1 MKNRLSLLL
10 FFAILCSSSSS
21 YGQQL
26 WHKQEKENTTIQ
38 KKATFQKKNFPSNY
52 EIVTLNRG
60 VFEDKLSRKSA
71 IFNAIIELPNADGSL
86 SKFSIQ
92 ENSNFDPILQAKFP
106 NVKSYTAKGI
116 DDESAN
122 AKISIGT
129 DGFHAVVYSDAKET
143 IYIDPYTKDKKEYI
157 IYKKSSLNDVDLDF
171 ECQVE
176 EAASKEFTNTDFSK
190 NLNDGK
196 LRTYRLALACSG
208 EYAQFHLGAS
218 QQNIPSSAS
227 DQVKKAAVLSAMNT
241 SLTRLNGVFER
252 ELSVK
257 FELVSNNEDIIFLNP
272 ATDGMTDDDPDEL
285 IDEVQAIC
293 DGTIG
298 NANYDI
304 GHVFSTSGG
313 TLSGL
318 AGLGV
323 VCITGQKA
331 RGVTGLGSPVGD
343 PYDID
348 LVAHELGHQ
357 FGATHTQNNPCN
369 RTNSTAIEP
378 GSGST
383 IMGYAGICAPN
394 VKSGNADGNSD
405 DYFHAVSLTQI
416 WAIIQ
421 SSGGC
426 AVLTNTNNT
435 APTANAGLDYSIPKS
450 TPFKLTGTG
459 NDAGGLN
466 SLTYN
471 WEQLDNEIAT
481 MPPEPTNLGG
491 PTFRSLPS
499 KSVPFRYLPALAT
512 VVSGSLATTWEVVP
526 SVARELNFSFVV
538 RDNNVGGGSTARD
551 DMKINVVDVT
561 PFTVT
566 APNSAVVW
574 NTGSTQTINWNQ
586 GVTNAAPINCATVN
600 IKLSVDGG
608 LTFPIILK
616 SNTANDGTEEIIIPD
631 NATSSARIMV
641 EAADNIFYNI
651 NSTNFTIN
659 SLTPTFIVNNTDG
672 LQSAC
677 NSGNQSI
684 SYNLNFDF
692 VNGFSETVTLSSS
705 GEPAGSNVSFS
716 DSTINADGNVTM
728 TISNFDDKTPQEYE
742 IIVSSTSATITQTL
756 KVDFRLNS
764 ADFSELTLS
773 SPADNATNLSLVEE
787 LQWNVDSNA
796 TSYDVE
802 IATDS
807 EFSNVISTG
816 NVIINSYTTTNL
828 VGVTEYFW
836 RVKPKNSCGEGSFS
850 PVFSFTTK
858 VAAYCSSTFTDEE
871 GGTEHITNVT
881 FGSINNNSDN
891 DIIDGYQDFTSINT
905 NLLRGEDE
913 QISVTFDTG
922 GYQDH
927 CYVFIDWNQDFQFD
941 NDTERYDLGTKVDA
955 DGNYLTT
962 NIDTATFTITVPNN
976 AKIGK
981 TRMRVIIEYDD
992 PSDGFGDGACDANQ
1006 LSEWGETEDYSV
1018 TISELFSVFTASE
1031 SCPDSNDGLI
1041 KIEVNLADY
1050 TYEATITGEATNIS
1064 QNIPAT
1070 GFEFSN
1076 LAPGTYL
1083 VCVKIE
1089 ELDETQCFEV
1099 NIIEAAPI
1107 SLKVTA
1113 EKESNNFSFKIDEG
1127 TPPFEVY
1134 INETLVG
1141 ITSQKEFNFEIF
1153 ERGILKVKTAK
1164 DCEGIYEKNIGDLLS
1179 TNNLEVNLY
1188 LLKNP
1193 VKDFIEIYIPATIEN
1208 KNVQAT
1214 IFDMTGKL
1222 IYKQTNAIVSEKLTI
1237 PFSNFSK
1244 GIYILKLSI
1253 KDAKPIKILKQ

>member
-1 MKNRLSLLL
+1 MKNRLSFIL
-10 FFAILCSSSSS
+10 FLAILFNTSSST

-26 WHKQEKENTTIQ
+26 WKKQEKENSTIQ

-52 EIVTLNRG
+52 EIVTLNG
-60 VFEDKLSRKSA
+60 NVFEDKLSRKSA
-71 IFNAIIELPNADGSL
+71 NFNTIIELPNADGSL

-92 ENSNFDPILQAKFP
+92 ENSNFDAILQAKFP

-116 DDESAN
+116 DDTSAN

-129 DGFHAVVYSDAKET
+129 DGFHAVIYSEAKET

-157 IYKKSSLNDVDLDF
+157 IYKKSSLDEVDLNF
-171 ECQVE
+171 QCEVE
-176 EAASKEFTNTDFSK
+176 EAASKELSLTDFSK
-190 NLNDGK
+190 NINDGQ

-227 DQVKKAAVLSAMNT
+227 NQVKKAAVLSAMNT

-252 ELSVK
+252 ELAVK
-257 FELVSNNEDIIFLNP
+257 FELVNNNEDIIFLDA

-285 IDEVQAIC
+285 INEVQTIC
-293 DGTIG
+293 DAKIG

-323 VCITGQKA
+323 VCVTGQKA

-357 FGATHTQNNPCN
+357 FGATHTQNNGCN

-394 VKSGNADGNSD
+394 VKSGNPNGNSD
-405 DYFHAVSLTQI
+405 DYFHAVSLAQI
-416 WAIIQ
+416 WAVIQ
-421 SSGGC
+421 SSGDC
-426 AVLTNTNNT
+426 AVLTNANNDV
-435 APTANAGLDYSIPKS
+435 PTANAGLDYSIPKS
-450 TPFKLTGTG
+450 TPFKLTGAG
-459 NDAGGLN
+459 NDANGDN
-466 SLTYN
+466 TLTYN

-481 MPPEPTNLGG
+481 MPPISSSFNG
-491 PTFRSLPS
+491 PAFRSLPS
-499 KSVPFRYLPALAT
+499 KSVPVRYMPALAT

-538 RDNNVGGGSTARD
+538 RDNNPGAGATARD
-551 DMKINVVDVT
+551 DMKINVVDVN
-561 PFTVT
+561 PFTIT
-566 APNSAVVW
+566 APNSSVTW
-574 NTGSTQTINWNQ
+574 DTGSTQTITWNQ
-586 GVTNAAPINCATVN
+586 GSTNAAPINCKTVN

-608 LTFPIILK
+608 LTFPIVLK

-631 NATSSARIMV
+631 NASSSARVMV

-651 NSTNFTIN
+651 NATNFTIN
-659 SLTPTFIVNNTDG
+659 STVPTFIVNNTDG

-684 SYNLNFDF
+684 NYNLNFDF

-716 DSTINADGNVTM
+716 AATINADGNVTM
-728 TISNFDDKTPQEYE
+728 TISDFDDQTPQEYE
-742 IIVSSTSATITQTL
+742 IIVSSTSTTITQSL
-756 KVDFRLNS
+756 KVDFRLSS
-764 ADFSELTLS
+764 ADFSVLTLS
-773 SPADNATNLSLVEE
+773 SPADNATNLNLVEE
-787 LQWNVDSNA
+787 LQWNNDSNA

-802 IATDS
+802 IATDLG
-807 EFSNVISTG
+807 FSNIISTG
-816 NVIINSYTTTNL
+816 NVLTNSYTTTNL

-836 RVKPKNSCGEGSFS
+836 RVKPKNDCGEGNFS
-850 PVFSFTTK
+850 SVFSFTTK
-858 VAAYCSSTFTDEE
+858 VAIYCESTFTDEA
-871 GGTEHITNVT
+871 GGTEHITNVR
-881 FGSINNNSDN
+881 FGTINNNSDN
-891 DIIDGYQDFTSINT
+891 DVIDGYQDFTSINT

-922 GYQDH
+922 GFQDH
-927 CYVFIDWNQDFQFD
+927 CYVFIDWNQDFEFD
-941 NDTERYDLGTKVDA
+941 NDTERYDLGSRTEDVA
-955 DGNYLTT
+955 
-962 NIDTATFTITVPNN
+962 TATFIITVPNN

-992 PSDGFGDGACDANQ
+992 PSDGFGLGACDADH
-1006 LSEWGETEDYSV
+1006 LTEWGETEDYSV

-1031 SCPDSNDGLI
+1031 TCPNTNDGLI
-1041 KIEVNLADY
+1041 RIDVNLADY
-1050 TYEATITGEATNIS
+1050 TYVATVTGESINIA

-1076 LAPGTYL
+1076 LAPGTYV

-1089 ELDETQCFEV
+1089 ELDKTQCFEV

-1141 ITSQKEFNFEIF
+1141 ITSQQEFNFEIF

-1179 TNNLEVNLY
+1179 TNNPELNVY

-1193 VKDFIEIYIPATIEN
+1193 VKDFIEIHIPSTIESE
-1208 KNVQAT
+1208 NVQVI

-1222 IYKQTNAIVSEKLTI
+1222 IYKQINPIVSNKLTI
-1237 PFSNFSK
+1237 PFSDFSK

-1253 KDAKPIKILKQ
+1253 KNAKPIKILKQ

>member
-1 MKNRLSLLL
+1 MKNKLSFIL
-10 FFAILCSSSSS
+10 FLAILFSVSYAS
-21 YGQQL
+21 YGQKL
-26 WHKQEKENTTIQ
+26 WQKQEKENSTI
-38 KKATFQKKNFPSNY
+38 KNKATFQKKNFPSNY
-52 EIVTLNRG
+52 EIVTLNSG
-60 VFEDKLSRKSA
+60 VFEDRLNRKSA
-71 IFNAIIELPNADGSL
+71 TIATIIELPNADGSL

-92 ENSNFDPILQAKFP
+92 ENSNFDAQLQAKFP
-106 NVKSYTAKGI
+106 NIKSYTAKGI
-116 DDESAN
+116 DDTSAN
-122 AKISIGT
+122 AKISMGT
-129 DGFHAVVYSDAKET
+129 DGFHAVIYFENKET
-143 IYIDPYTKDKKEYI
+143 VYIDPYTKDKKEYI
-157 IYKKSSLNDVDLDF
+157 IYKKSSLNNVDLNF
-171 ECQVE
+171 QCEVG
-176 EAASKEFTNTDFSK
+176 EAAFKELSITNFSR
-190 NLNDGK
+190 NFNDGQ

-218 QQNIPSSAS
+218 QQNVPSSAS

-293 DGTIG
+293 DAQIG

-394 VKSGNADGNSD
+394 VKSGNANGNSD
-405 DYFHAVSLTQI
+405 DYFHAVSLAQI

-421 SSGGC
+421 SSGNC
-426 AVLTNTNNT
+426 AMLTNTNNA

-459 NDAGGLN
+459 NDADGIS

-481 MPPEPTNLGG
+481 MPPVSTNTGG

-499 KSVPFRYLPALAT
+499 KDVPFRYMPALAT
-512 VVSGSLATTWEVVP
+512 VVSGSLTSTWEVVP
-526 SVARELNFSFVV
+526 SVERELNFSFIV

-551 DMKINVVDVT
+551 DMKIDVVDVT

-574 NTGSTQTINWNQ
+574 NTGSTQTITWNQ
-586 GVTNAAPINCATVN
+586 GVTNAAPINSTIVN

-608 LTFPIILK
+608 LTFPILLK

-651 NSTNFTIN
+651 NESNFTIK
-659 SLTPTFIVNNTDG
+659 SITPTFIVNNTDG

-677 NSGNQSI
+677 NSGNESV
-684 SYNLNFDF
+684 SYNLNFDY
-692 VNGFSETVTLSSS
+692 VNGFTETVTLSSS

-716 DSTINADGNVTM
+716 STTVNADGNVTM
-728 TISNFDDKTPQEYE
+728 TISNFDDQTPQEYE
-742 IIVSSTSATITQTL
+742 INISAISASITQTL
-756 KVDFRLNS
+756 KVDFRLSS
-764 ADFSELTLS
+764 ADFDEIILS
-773 SPADNATNLSLVEE
+773 SPVDNATNLSLVEE
-787 LQWNVDSNA
+787 LQWNNDSNA

-807 EFSNVISTG
+807 EFSNIVSTG
-816 NVIINSYTTTNL
+816 NVLVNSYTTTNL

-836 RVKPKNSCGEGSFS
+836 RVKPKNSCGEGVFS
-850 PVFSFTTK
+850 SPFSFTTK
-858 VAAYCSSTFTDEE
+858 VAAYCASTFTDEA

-881 FGSINNNSDN
+881 FGAINNNSDN
-891 DIIDGYQDFTSINT
+891 DLIDGYQDFTSINT

-922 GYQDH
+922 GFQDH
-927 CYVFIDWNQDFQFD
+927 CYVFIDWNQNFEFD
-941 NDTERYDLGTKVDA
+941 NETERYDLGSRTEDVA
-955 DGNYLTT
+955 
-962 NIDTATFTITVPNN
+962 TATFTIAVPNN

-992 PSDGFGDGACDANQ
+992 PSDGFGLGACDADH
-1006 LSEWGETEDYSV
+1006 LTEWGETEDYSV

-1031 SCPDSNDGLI
+1031 TCPDSNDGLI
-1041 KIEVNLADY
+1041 RVDVNLADY
-1050 TYEATITGEATNIS
+1050 TYLVTITGESTNIS
-1064 QNIPAT
+1064 QNVPASD
-1070 GFEFSN
+1070 FEFSN

-1083 VCVKIE
+1083 VCVNIE
-1089 ELDETQCFEV
+1089 ELNQTQCFEV
-1099 NIIEAAPI
+1099 DIIEAAPI

-1113 EKESNNFSFKIDEG
+1113 EKESNNFSFKIDDG

-1134 INETLVG
+1134 VNETLVG
-1141 ITSQKEFNFEIF
+1141 ITSQKEFDFEIF
-1153 ERGILKVKTAK
+1153 ERGVLKVKTAK

-1179 TNNLEVNLY
+1179 TNNPELNIALI
-1188 LLKNP
+1188 KNP
-1193 VKDFIEIYIPATIEN
+1193 VKDFIEIYIPTN
-1208 KNVQAT
+1208 VKDKNVDT
-1214 IFDMTGKL
+1214 VIFDVTGKM
-1222 IYKQTNAIVSEKLTI
+1222 IYKQTNTIISEKVKI
-1237 PFSNFSK
+1237 PFSNFAN
-1244 GIYILKLSI
+1244 GIYILRLSI
-1253 KDAKPIKILKQ
+1253 LNAKPIKILKQ

>member
-1 MKNRLSLLL
+1 MKNRLSFIL
-10 FFAILCSSSSS
+10 FLAILCASSSTF

-26 WHKQEKENTTIQ
+26 WQKQGKENPSIQ

-52 EIVTLNRG
+52 EIVTLNSG
-60 VFEDKLSRKSA
+60 VFEDKLTRKSA
-71 IFNAIIELPNADGSL
+71 SANTIIELPNADGSL

-92 ENSNFDPILQAKFP
+92 ENSNFDALLQAKFP
-106 NVKSYTAKGI
+106 NVKSYTAKGLE
-116 DDESAN
+116 DTSAN
-122 AKISIGT
+122 AKISIGS
-129 DGFHAVVYSDAKET
+129 DGFHAVIYSEAKET
-143 IYIDPYTKDKKEYI
+143 IYIDPYTRDQKEYI
-157 IYKKSSLNDVDLDF
+157 IYKKSSLNDVDLSF
-171 ECQVE
+171 QCEVE
-176 EAASKEFTNTDFSK
+176 EAANKEFLNTNFSK
-190 NLNDGK
+190 NVNDGN

-227 DQVKKAAVLSAMNT
+227 DQLKKAAVLSAMNT

-252 ELSVK
+252 ELAVK
-257 FELVSNNEDIIFLNP
+257 FELVTNNEDIIFLDA

-285 IDEVQAIC
+285 IDEVQTIC
-293 DGTIG
+293 DAQIG

-323 VCITGQKA
+323 VCVTGQKA

-383 IMGYAGICAPN
+383 IMGYAGICSPN
-394 VKSGNADGNSD
+394 VKSGNANGNSD
-405 DYFHAVSLTQI
+405 DYFHAVSLAQI
-416 WAIIQ
+416 WAVIQ
-421 SSGGC
+421 SSGDC

-450 TPFKLTGTG
+450 TPFKLIGTG
-459 NDAGGLN
+459 NDADGVN

-481 MPPEPTNLGG
+481 MPPVSSSFGG
-491 PTFRSLPS
+491 PAFRSLPS
-499 KSVPFRYLPALAT
+499 KNVPVRYMPALET
-512 VVSGSLATTWEVVP
+512 VVNGSLVSTWEVVP
-526 SVARELNFSFVV
+526 SVARELNFSFIV
-538 RDNNVGGGSTARD
+538 RDNNPGAGATARD
-551 DMKINVVDVT
+551 DMKINVVDTT

-566 APNSAVVW
+566 APNTSVTW
-574 NTGSTQTINWNQ
+574 DTGSTQTITWNN
-586 GVTNAAPINCATVN
+586 GSTNAAPINCTTVN
-600 IKLSVDGG
+600 IKLSIDGG

-631 NATSSARIMV
+631 NASSAARIMV
-641 EAADNIFYNI
+641 EAADNIFYNT
-651 NSTNFTIN
+651 NATNFTIN
-659 SLTPTFIVNNTDG
+659 STVPTFIVNNTDG

-677 NSGNQSI
+677 NTGNQTV

-692 VNGFSETVTLSSS
+692 VNGFSEAVSLSSS

-716 DSTINADGNVTM
+716 ASTINADGNITM
-728 TISNFDDKTPQEYE
+728 TVSNFDDVTPQDYE
-742 IIVSSTSATITQTL
+742 IIVSSTSATLTQSL
-756 KVDFRLNS
+756 KVDFKLNS
-764 ADFSELTLS
+764 ADFNELTLS
-773 SPADNATNLSLVEE
+773 SPANNATNLNLVEE
-787 LQWNVDSNA
+787 LQWNDDANA

-802 IATDS
+802 IATDR
-807 EFSNVISTG
+807 EFSNIISTG
-816 NVIINSYTTTNL
+816 NVATNIYTTTNL

-836 RVKPKNSCGEGSFS
+836 RVKPKNNCGEGVFS
-850 PVFSFTTK
+850 TVFSFTTK
-858 VAAYCSSTFTDEE
+858 VAAYCASTFTDEA

-881 FGSINNNSDN
+881 FGTINNNSGN
-891 DIIDGYQDFTSINT
+891 DIIDGYQDFTAINT
-905 NLLRGEDE
+905 NLLRGEAE

-922 GYQDH
+922 GFQDH
-927 CYVFIDWNQDFQFD
+927 CYVFIDWNQDFEFD
-941 NDTERYDLGTKVDA
+941 NDTERYDLGSRTEDVA
-955 DGNYLTT
+955 
-962 NIDTATFTITVPNN
+962 TATFTITVPNN

-992 PSDGFGDGACDANQ
+992 PSDGFGLGACDADH
-1006 LSEWGETEDYSV
+1006 LTEWGETEDYSV

-1031 SCPDSNDGLI
+1031 TCPESNDGLI
-1041 KIEVNLADY
+1041 RIDVNLADY
-1050 TYEATITGEATNIS
+1050 TYVATVTGEATNIS
-1064 QNIPAT
+1064 QNIPAS
-1070 GFEFSN
+1070 GFQFSN

-1083 VCVKIE
+1083 VCVNIE
-1089 ELDETQCFEV
+1089 ELNQTQCFEV
-1099 NIIEAAPI
+1099 NIIEATPI

-1127 TPPFEVY
+1127 TPPFEVF

-1141 ITSQKEFNFEIF
+1141 ITSQREFNFKIF

-1179 TNNLEVNLY
+1179 INNPELRVSLI
-1188 LLKNP
+1188 KNP
-1193 VKDFIEIYIPATIEN
+1193 VKDFIEIYVPSTIED
-1208 KNVQAT
+1208 KNVQAV
-1214 IFDMTGKL
+1214 IFDMTGKMV
-1222 IYKQTNAIVSEKLTI
+1222 YKQTNAIVSEKLKI

-1244 GIYILKLSI
+1244 GIYILKLSL
-1253 KDAKPIKILKQ
+1253 KNAKPIKILKQ

>member
-1 MKNRLSLLL
+1 MKNRLSFIL
-10 FFAILCSSSSS
+10 FLAILFNSSSSF

-26 WHKQEKENTTIQ
+26 WQKQEKENLTIQ

-52 EIVTLNRG
+52 EIVTLNSG
-60 VFEDKLSRKSA
+60 VFEDKLSRKVA
-71 IFNAIIELPNADGSL
+71 TLKTVIELPNADGSL

-92 ENSNFDPILQAKFP
+92 ENSNFDAILQAKFP

-129 DGFHAVVYSDAKET
+129 DGFHAVIYSETKET
-143 IYIDPYTKDKKEYI
+143 IYIDPYTRDKKEYI

-171 ECQVE
+171 KCQVE
-176 EAASKEFTNTDFSK
+176 EAESKEFTNTIFSK
-190 NLNDGK
+190 NLNDGN

-208 EYAQFHLGAS
+208 EYAQFHLGAN

-252 ELSVK
+252 ELAVK
-257 FELVSNNEDIIFLNP
+257 LELVSNNEDILFLD
-272 ATDGMTDDDPDEL
+272 ATTDGMTDDDPDEL
-285 IDEVQAIC
+285 IDEVQSIC
-293 DGTIG
+293 DATIG

-304 GHVFSTSGG
+304 GHVFSISGG

-323 VCITGQKA
+323 ICITGQKA

-357 FGATHTQNNPCN
+357 FGATHTQNNSCN

-383 IMGYAGICAPN
+383 IMGYAGICPPN
-394 VKSGNADGNSD
+394 VKSGNVNGNSD
-405 DYFHAVSLTQI
+405 DYFHAVSLAQI
-416 WAIIQ
+416 WAVIQ

-426 AVLTNTNNT
+426 ATLTNTNNA

-459 NDAGGLN
+459 NDADGVN
-466 SLTYN
+466 TLTYN

-499 KSVPFRYLPALAT
+499 KSVPVRYLPALAT

-538 RDNNVGGGSTARD
+538 RDNNIGGGSTARD

-574 NTGSTQTINWNQ
+574 DTGSTQTITWNQ
-586 GVTNAAPINCATVN
+586 GVTNTAPINSATVN

-616 SNTANDGTEEIIIPD
+616 SNTANDGSEEVIIPD

-651 NSTNFTIN
+651 NATNFTIN
-659 SLTPTFIVNNTDG
+659 SLTPTFIVNNIDG

-677 NSGNQSI
+677 NSGNKSVN
-684 SYNLNFDF
+684 YNLNFDF

-705 GEPAGSNVSFS
+705 GEPAGSNVSFNAA
-716 DSTINADGNVTM
+716 TINADGTITM
-728 TISNFDDKTPQEYE
+728 TISDFDDQTPQEYE
-742 IIVSSTSATITQTL
+742 IIVSSTSTSTTITQTL
-756 KVDFRLNS
+756 KVDFRLSS
-764 ADFSELTLS
+764 ADFNELTLS
-773 SPADNATNLSLVEE
+773 SPADNATNLNLVEE
-787 LQWNVDSNA
+787 LQWNNDSNA

-802 IATDS
+802 IATDLG
-807 EFSNVISTG
+807 FSTIISTG
-816 NVIINSYTTTNL
+816 NVITNSYTTTNL

-836 RVKPKNSCGEGSFS
+836 RVKPKNSCGEGNFS
-850 PVFSFTTK
+850 SPFSFTTK
-858 VAAYCSSTFTDEE
+858 VAAYCASTFTDEL

-881 FGSINNNSDN
+881 FGAINNNSDN
-891 DIIDGYQDFTSINT
+891 DIVDGYQDFTSINT
-905 NLLRGEDE
+905 NLLRSEDE

-922 GYQDH
+922 GFQDH
-927 CYVFIDWNQDFQFD
+927 CYVFIDWNQDFEFD
-941 NDTERYDLGTKVDA
+941 NDTERYDLGSRTEDVA
-955 DGNYLTT
+955 
-962 NIDTATFTITVPNN
+962 TATFTITVPNN

-981 TRMRVIIEYDD
+981 TRMRVVLEYDD
-992 PSDGFGDGACDANQ
+992 PSDGFGLGACDADH
-1006 LSEWGETEDYSV
+1006 LTEWGETEDYSV
-1018 TISELFSVFTASE
+1018 TISELFSVFTTSE
-1031 SCPDSNDGLI
+1031 SCPDSNNGLI
-1041 KIEVNLADY
+1041 RIDVNLADY
-1050 TYEATITGEATNIS
+1050 TYVATLTGESTNIS

-1076 LAPGTYL
+1076 LAPGTYM

-1141 ITSQKEFNFEIF
+1141 ITSQQEFNFEIF
-1153 ERGILKVKTAK
+1153 ERGVLKVKTAK
-1164 DCEGIYEKNIGDLLS
+1164 DCEGVYEKNIGDLLS
-1179 TNNLEVNLY
+1179 TNNPELNVY

-1193 VKDFIEIYIPATIEN
+1193 VKDFIEIHIPSTIESE
-1208 KNVQAT
+1208 NVQVI

-1222 IYKQTNAIVSEKLTI
+1222 IYKQRNAIVSEKLRI

>member
-1 MKNRLSLLL
+1 MKNRLSLI
-10 FFAILCSSSSS
+10 FFLAILCSSSYSF

-26 WHKQEKENTTIQ
+26 WQKQGKENVSIQ

-52 EIVTLNRG
+52 EIVTLNSG
-60 VFEDKLSRKSA
+60 VFEEKVSKKSA
-71 IFNAIIELPNADGSL
+71 TITTIIELPNADGSL
-86 SKFSIQ
+86 SKFIIQ
-92 ENSNFDPILQAKFP
+92 ENSNFDAELQAKFP
-106 NVKSYTAKGI
+106 NVKSYDAKGI
-116 DDESAN
+116 DDETAN

-129 DGFHAVVYSDAKET
+129 DGFHAVIYSEARET
-143 IYIDPYTKDKKEYI
+143 IYIDPYTKDKREYI
-157 IYKKSSLNDVDLDF
+157 IYKKSSLNEIDLDF
-171 ECQVE
+171 KCQVE
-176 EAASKEFTNTDFSK
+176 EAASKEFATTDFLK
-190 NLNDGK
+190 NVNDGK
-196 LRTYRLALACSG
+196 LRTYRLALACTG
-208 EYAQFHLGAS
+208 EYAQFHLGAN

-241 SLTRLNGVFER
+241 SLTRLNGVFEK

-257 FELVSNNEDIIFLNP
+257 FELVSNNEDIIFLNS
-272 ATDGMTDDDPDEL
+272 ATDNMTDDDPDEL

-293 DGTIG
+293 DVSIG
-298 NANYDI
+298 NSNYDI
-304 GHVFSTSGG
+304 GHVFSTSGR

-323 VCITGQKA
+323 VCVTGQKA

-383 IMGYAGICAPN
+383 IMGYAGICSPN
-394 VKSGNADGNSD
+394 VKFGNASGNSD
-405 DYFHAVSLTQI
+405 DYFHAVSLAQI
-416 WAIIQ
+416 WAVIQ

-426 AVLTNTNNT
+426 AVLTDTNNAT
-435 APTANAGLDYSIPKS
+435 PTANAGLDYSIPKS

-459 NDAGGLN
+459 NDADGL
-466 SLTYN
+466 STLTYN

-481 MPPEPTNLGG
+481 MPPVSTNLGG
-491 PTFRSLPS
+491 PAFRSLPS
-499 KSVPFRYLPALAT
+499 KNVPIRYMPALAT
-512 VVSGSLATTWEVVP
+512 VANGSLASTWEVVP

-538 RDNNVGGGSTARD
+538 RDNNAGGGSTARD
-551 DMKINVVDVT
+551 DMKIDVIDVA

-566 APNSAVVW
+566 APSSAVNW
-574 NTGSTQTINWNQ
+574 DTGSRQTITWNQ
-586 GVTNAAPINCATVN
+586 GLTNTAPINCTTVN

-608 LTFPIILK
+608 LTFPITLK

-631 NATSSARIMV
+631 NATSTARIMV

-651 NSTNFTIN
+651 NTTNFTIN
-659 SLTPTFIVNNTDG
+659 SVTPTFIVSNTDG

-677 NSGNQSI
+677 NFGNQSI
-684 SYNLNFDF
+684 AYNLNFDF

-716 DSTINADGNVTM
+716 AATINSDGNVTM
-728 TISNFDDKTPQEYE
+728 TISNFDGKAPQEYE
-742 IIVSSTSATITQTL
+742 IIVISTSATITQTI

-764 ADFSELTLS
+764 ADFSELTFS

-787 LQWNVDSNA
+787 LTWNADSNA

-802 IATDS
+802 IATDP

-858 VAAYCSSTFTDEE
+858 VAAYCSSTFTDET

-881 FGSINNNSDN
+881 FGSINNNSGN
-891 DIIDGYQDFTSINT
+891 DTTDGYQDFTSINT

-922 GYQDH
+922 GFQDH
-927 CYVFIDWNQDFQFD
+927 CYVFIDWNQDFEFD
-941 NDTERYDLGTKVDA
+941 NDTERYDLGSRTEDIA
-955 DGNYLTT
+955 
-962 NIDTATFTITVPNN
+962 TATFTITVPNN

-981 TRMRVIIEYDD
+981 TRMRVVLEYDD
-992 PSDGFGDGACDANQ
+992 PSDGFGLGACDADH
-1006 LSEWGETEDYSV
+1006 LTEWGETEDYSV
-1018 TISELFSVFTASE
+1018 TISELFSVFTTSE
-1031 SCPDSNDGLI
+1031 SCPDSNNGLI
-1041 KIEVNLADY
+1041 RIEVNLDDY
-1050 TYEATITGEATNIS
+1050 TYLATVTGESTNIS
-1064 QNIPAT
+1064 QNIPST
-1070 GFEFSN
+1070 GFDFLN
-1076 LAPGTYL
+1076 LAPGVYL

-1089 ELDETQCFEV
+1089 ELNETQCFEV

-1127 TPPFEVY
+1127 TPPFEVF
-1134 INETLVG
+1134 INDELIGV
-1141 ITSQKEFNFEIF
+1141 TSQREFDFEIL

-1164 DCEGIYEKNIGDLLS
+1164 DCEGVYEKNIGDLLS
-1179 TNNLEVNLY
+1179 TNNSELNLF

-1193 VKDFIEIYIPATIEN
+1193 VEDFIEIYVSSNIEN
-1208 KNVQAT
+1208 KNVQAI

-1222 IYKQTNAIVSEKLTI
+1222 VYKQVNPIVSDKITI